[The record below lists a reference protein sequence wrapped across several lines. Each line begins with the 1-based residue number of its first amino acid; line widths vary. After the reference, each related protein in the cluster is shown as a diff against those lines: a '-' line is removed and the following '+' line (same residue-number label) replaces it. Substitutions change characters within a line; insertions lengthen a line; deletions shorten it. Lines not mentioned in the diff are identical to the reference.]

1 VRLRSALLALAVVVA
16 FAAPAAAD
24 YTVVTH
30 YTLVNGDTLTRAN
43 YYARKKVR
51 VTSPDG
57 KEFMFD
63 QKSDSVT
70 VIDHVGRRYWTGR
83 RSQADSVA
91 TKIMLANREG
101 VPEEATADP
110 VAWGEKLQAFNDSIK
125 VEPTMKQKKIA
136 GYTCDQWMLTAGHYL
151 TNERW
156 IARSIYFP
164 NYGPEMQKTVLATI
178 KDPMGR
184 ALMRLMIGMREK
196 EGMTLSGS
204 ATFKTL
210 SREGSFSFE
219 ALKVS
224 SKPIPNSAWALPAG
238 YTRVTL

>member
-1 VRLRSALLALAVVVA
+1 MRLLLALAFAVA

-24 YTVVTH
+24 YTVITR
-30 YTLVNGDTLTRAN
+30 YTLVDGDTLTRAN
-43 YYARKKVR
+43 YYTRKKIR

-63 QKSDSVT
+63 KSSDSVT
-70 VIDHVGRRYWTGR
+70 VIDHVGKRYWTGP
-83 RSQADSVA
+83 RSQADSLA
-91 TKIMLANREG
+91 TRLMNANREG
-101 VPEEATADP
+101 VPDEAKTDP
-110 VAWGEKLQAFNDSIK
+110 VAWAEKLQAFNDSIK

-136 GYTCDQWMLTAGHYL
+136 GYTCDLWVLTAGQYL
-151 TNERW
+151 RNERW

-164 NYGPEMQKTVLATI
+164 DYGPEMQKTVLATI

-184 ALMRLMIGMREK
+184 ALMRLMIGMRDK

-210 SREGSFSFE
+210 SREGGFSFE
-219 ALKVS
+219 ALRISNKAIG
-224 SKPIPNSAWALPAG
+224 KDAWALPAG
-238 YTRVTL
+238 YVPIAL